1 MNFWDEKEA
10 KRLFEELPFYNAS
23 IEKPDIKHLNNID
36 LLCARLFRNKLN
48 MVKTS
53 KISRGYAR
61 RYNIEVLDSKDPS
74 VQLTIINQVLRICL
88 RIY

>member
-10 KRLFEELPFYNAS
+10 KRLFEELSFYNAS

-36 LLCARLFRNKLN
+36 LLCARLFCNELN

-53 KISRGYAR
+53 KTSRGYAR
-61 RYNIEVLDSKDPS
+61 RYNIEVLYSKDPS